1 MKDFTT
7 KPRQRRTQIT
17 MSSGS
22 EAIVLGSPLQV
33 RNEFSRSNDA
43 IGKFREYRPEVGTNR
58 ELLIA
63 RDDVSLIRE
72 VV

>member
-1 MKDFTT
+1 MPAEMQQDQGRWSRVTL
-7 KPRQRRTQIT
+7 
-17 MSSGS
+17 SCGS
-22 EAIVLGSPLQV
+22 EAIVQGSPLQV
-33 RNEFSRSNDA
+33 RNEFARSKDA

-72 VV
+72 VL

>member
-1 MKDFTT
+1 
-7 KPRQRRTQIT
+7 

-72 VV
+72 VL

>member
-1 MKDFTT
+1 MTDSTSKAA
-7 KPRQRRTQIT
+7 QRRTQIT
-17 MSSGS
+17 MSSGG

-33 RNEFSRSNDA
+33 RNEFARSKDA

-72 VV
+72 VL

>member
-1 MKDFTT
+1 MTTEEGQKRWSRITFTC
-7 KPRQRRTQIT
+7 
-17 MSSGS
+17 GS
-22 EAIVLGSPLQV
+22 EATVQGSPLQV
-33 RNEFSRSNDA
+33 RNEFARSKDA

-72 VV
+72 VL

>member
-1 MKDFTT
+1 MTT
-7 KPRQRRTQIT
+7 EEGQKRCSRIT
-17 MSSGS
+17 LTGRG
-22 EAIVLGSPLQV
+22 EVTVQGSPLQV
-33 RNEFSRSNDA
+33 RNEFARSKDA

-72 VV
+72 VL